1 VAQGAAVAP
10 RVLRYVPTAQG
21 VGTDMP
27 AVMQRVPGGH
37 FKQAACDVAP
47 EDAE

>member
-1 VAQGAAVAP
+1 MVQGASVAP
-10 RVLRYVPTAQG
+10 RVLRYVPAAQG
-21 VGTDMP
+21 VATDMP

>member
-1 VAQGAAVAP
+1 MLAEEAPTVALKLPA
-10 RVLRYVPTAQG
+10 AQG

-27 AVMQRVPGGH
+27 AVLQRVPGGH